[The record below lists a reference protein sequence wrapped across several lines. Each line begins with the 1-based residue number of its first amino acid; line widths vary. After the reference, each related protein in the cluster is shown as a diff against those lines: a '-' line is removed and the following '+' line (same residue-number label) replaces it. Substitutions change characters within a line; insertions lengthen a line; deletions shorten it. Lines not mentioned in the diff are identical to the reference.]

1 MGKKKVVLDTN
12 ILISALGW
20 KGKSRIIFSKC
31 LQGEFE
37 LVISSHQ
44 LDELRRVLDYPKFKF
59 TEEQKLTFLGIVIS
73 IATVVEIIGEL
84 KVIKKDLDDN
94 IILETAVVGDVDF
107 IISGD
112 SHLLDLNQ
120 FANIKIV
127 TANTF
132 TQLII

>member
-1 MGKKKVVLDTN
+1 M
-12 ILISALGW
+12 
-20 KGKSRIIFSKC
+20 
-31 LQGEFE
+31 
-37 LVISSHQ
+37 
-44 LDELRRVLDYPKFKF
+44 
-59 TEEQKLTFLGIVIS
+59 IS